1 VRALMLDAALAA
13 IGVPFATV
21 FLGLLFEVL

>member
-1 VRALMLDAALAA
+1 VWPLMLDAALII
-13 IGVPFATV
+13 IGVPFAAV